1 MKLMKVMAGG
11 DFFILAARVE
21 LSFPAVNQLF
31 FNLNETKVTQNSKAA
46 KIKKYSILE
55 VLVVG
60 QTQASSNNCGPR
72 TLVS

>member
-1 MKLMKVMAGG
+1 MSEAMKLMKVMAGG

-46 KIKKYSILE
+46 KIFLE
-55 VLVVG
+55 VFNSWSVG
-60 QTQASSNNCGPR
+60 GRSD
-72 TLVS
+72 VSK